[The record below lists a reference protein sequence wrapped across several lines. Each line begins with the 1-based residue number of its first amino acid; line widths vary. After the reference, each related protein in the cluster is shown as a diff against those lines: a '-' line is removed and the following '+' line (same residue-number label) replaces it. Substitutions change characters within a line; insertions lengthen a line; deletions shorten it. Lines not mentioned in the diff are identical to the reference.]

1 MDFALIGRIYI
12 FFAQGAWVTLQLS
25 VLSMG
30 LGLAC
35 GFAAALAKMARNP
48 LLNTPARIYVSVFR
62 GTPCLIQLFLIYFG
76 GPQIGLQLKP
86 FEAGVLAIGINIGA
100 YMAEVIRGAILAVER
115 GQHEAARSLG
125 LGKFQTMVK
134 VILPQAACLMIRPLG
149 VVSIALLK
157 GSSLV
162 SSISVV
168 ELTFTANRFIGSTYR
183 PFEVFATAAFFYLV
197 MTSATAYMIQRL
209 DQRFALAK

>member
-12 FFAQGAWVTLQLS
+12 FFAHGAWVTVQLS
-25 VLSMG
+25 VLSLC

-35 GFAAALAKMARNP
+35 GFTAALAKISRNP
-48 LLNTPARIYVSVFR
+48 LCYVPARIYVSVFR

-100 YMAEVIRGAILAVER
+100 YMAEAIRGAILAVDR

-125 LGKFQTMVK
+125 LSKFQTMVK
-134 VILPQAACLMIRPLG
+134 VVMPQAACLMIRPLG
-149 VVSIALLK
+149 VATIALLK

-162 SSISVV
+162 SAISVV
-168 ELTFTANRFIGSTYR
+168 ELTYTANRFIGSTYR
-183 PFEVFATAAFFYLV
+183 PFEIFSTAAFFYLL
-197 MTSATAYMIQRL
+197 MTSVSAYLTQKL
-209 DQRFALAK
+209 DQRFALMK